1 MKSLT
6 AISLFCSRCASN
18 ARTSSSRLVKGSAR
32 GWEVWNVEV
41 GIRGLRPLRAVGSIY
56 EPETVWATMA
66 CPPACNPTAYKLTG
80 WPPARSGRI
89 LRLGEKRP
97 RREGGI
103 RKEGTL
109 DIGRLGKRE
118 MGRAPPCMAESV
130 KSDRKKNFVVL
141 YRLFFD
147 DLLFIP

>member
-1 MKSLT
+1 M
-6 AISLFCSRCASN
+6 RPPASPSC
-18 ARTSSSRLVKGSAR
+18 RLYPPGRSRL
-32 GWEVWNVEV
+32 
-41 GIRGLRPLRAVGSIY
+41 PLRDGVEPEAVGAIR
-56 EPETVWATMA
+56 V
-66 CPPACNPTAYKLTG
+66 CPPACKPTAYKPTG
-80 WPPARSGRI
+80 W
-89 LRLGEKRP
+89 KRP

-141 YRLFFD
+141 YRLFLDFGSG
-147 DLLFIP
+147 F

>member
-1 MKSLT
+1 MCV
-6 AISLFCSRCASN
+6 FSRSWQKPQKRLKMAGGWKAELGRRPPASPSCRLYLR
-18 ARTSSSRLVKGSAR
+18 AGSRMAH
-32 GWEVWNVEV
+32 N
-41 GIRGLRPLRAVGSIY
+41 GLPSLRAVGS
-56 EPETVWATMA
+56 TSRK
-66 CPPACNPTAYKLTG
+66 PACKPTAYKPRG
-80 WPPARSGRI
+80 W
-89 LRLGEKRP
+89 KRP

-141 YRLFFD
+141 YRLFLDFGNG
-147 DLLFIP
+147 F